1 MPLSATNEMDSL
13 LIKRLIVSQSV
24 WSDFAV
30 SELISKNVLILFFS
44 CVKNFE
50 FLSNNVM
57 PPVCMSMGALQQL
70 NMIYHWGVV

>member
-13 LIKRLIVSQSV
+13 LIKRLVVSQSV
-24 WSDFAV
+24 WSNLAV

-44 CVKNFE
+44 FVKNFE

-57 PPVCMSMGALQQL
+57 
-70 NMIYHWGVV
+70 

>member
-57 PPVCMSMGALQQL
+57 
-70 NMIYHWGVV
+70 